1 VIRAGA
7 VEPPHQ
13 LVVRTEL
20 EASSQTSFHHLDA
33 RFSEPSELPLG
44 RHSRCRVSPPIAIR
58 SAWLWPTRT
67 PTGVVSLSDIPR
79 RRDLSSS
86 PDNAMLPTTMPE
98 DSNSVSKDSQ
108 TVELGGVYTGD
119 ETELARMGYKQELK
133 CVQVQ
138 FNSSALVFRCL

>member
-1 VIRAGA
+1 
-7 VEPPHQ
+7 
-13 LVVRTEL
+13 L
-20 EASSQTSFHHLDA
+20 S
-33 RFSEPSELPLG
+33 
-44 RHSRCRVSPPIAIR
+44 IAIR

-67 PTGVVSLSDIPR
+67 PTSVVSLSNIPIPR
-79 RRDLSSS
+79 RYLSSTR
-86 PDNAMLPTTMPE
+86 DNAMLPTTMPE

-108 TVELGGVYTGD
+108 TVEMGGVYTGD